1 VVLPGLRHPTAHQQ
15 QLLQL
20 LRWRPL
26 LLLWWGLT
34 NPTAPW
40 MAMGRRPLAA
50 AWPLL
55 TLAPTHHYKQQQQLL
70 LLGCPLLLTAAA
82 AAAAAGAGQRRLA
95 AAGCLCCCHQQ
106 LYSLHPSAHPLL
118 LAVLLML
125 CGWKLL
131 LLYLLLRLL
140 LLLPLQL
147 LTGSKA
153 TLLLLW
159 PFHLLPL
166 LLLYRLLLYR
176 LLLVQVY
183 CAPLGLSSAS
193 GGTQLP
199 PSWLPPPPSQCL
211 THPLHGPNSAAAQ
224 ARVSAH

>member
-1 VVLPGLRHPTAHQQ
+1 MVLPGLRHPTAHQQ
-15 QLLQL
+15 QLLQP

-55 TLAPTHHYKQQQQLL
+55 TLAPTHHYKQQQQLLL

-118 LAVLLML
+118 LAVLLL
-125 CGWKLL
+125 HGWKPPVHLL
-131 LLYLLLRLL
+131 LPLL
-140 LLLPLQL
+140 LLLQLQL

-159 PFHLLPL
+159 PFPLLPL

-176 LLLVQVY
+176 LQLVQVY
-183 CAPLGLSSAS
+183 CAPLGLSSTS
-193 GGTQLP
+193 GGTQPP

-211 THPLHGPNSAAAQ
+211 THPLLGPNSAAAQ